1 MTIDVAIRYKN
12 KLILASDSLLT
23 RGTFVSSNTC
33 PKIKVQNNFVFS
45 FAGSLAF
52 VSVIKY
58 LLNIIKDWEGALGQ
72 RLLTYKPDVDLGSYN
87 GDCAIILE
95 LNANKEIIEWVHI
108 DVDNASIGVVDL
120 LREDYNI
127 FVAGCG
133 DEKFAAA
140 FRALINRKTPS
151 NLKEMVSII
160 KEGFQVVHELDTC
173 CNNQV
178 NLMTFTLAKEV
189 LNGKI

>member
-12 KLILASDSLLT
+12 KLILASDSLLS
-23 RGTFVSSNTC
+23 RGTFVSSNDC
-33 PKIKVQNNFVFS
+33 PKIKAQGNFVFS

-52 VSVIKY
+52 VSVVKY
-58 LLNIIKDWEGALGQ
+58 LINTVKDWEGPLSQ
-72 RLLTYKPDVDLGSYN
+72 RLLTYKSDVDLGSYN

-95 LNANKEIIEWVHI
+95 LNANKEVVEWIHI

-120 LREDYNI
+120 LSEGYKV
-127 FVAGCG
+127 FVTGCG

-140 FRALINRKTPS
+140 FRALVNRKQPS
-151 NLKEMVSII
+151 NLKEIVSTI
-160 KEGFQVVHELDTC
+160 KESFKVVAELDTC

-178 NLMTFTLAKEV
+178 TLATFTLAKEV
-189 LNGKI
+189 LNDKI